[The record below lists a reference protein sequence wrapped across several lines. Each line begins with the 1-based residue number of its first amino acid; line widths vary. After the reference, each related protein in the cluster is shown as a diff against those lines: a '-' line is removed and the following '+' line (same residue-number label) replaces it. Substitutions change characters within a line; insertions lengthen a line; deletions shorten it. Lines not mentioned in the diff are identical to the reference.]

1 MYYIIK
7 IKGKKY
13 IFLPYSLRFFR
24 YTEELEKELN
34 RKQHY
39 EIKKILKEEQD
50 IKERIQLALRTYYQG
65 KHKIA
70 ASEVNTI
77 HACNM
82 MCRYCFANGGD
93 HGKKGSASTSIIE
106 KIYSF
111 IIKNASKNELKITI
125 VGGEPFLDF
134 TNFKKVVEYA
144 NEISTLS
151 KKRFRFSTI
160 SNGIELNEERISF
173 LKNSEVNLV
182 ISLDSGEKVVNDYLR
197 PMRQGA
203 SSYLKVME
211 NMELFKPLGRM
222 NINVTVTPYNLN
234 ISEIAKFMFD
244 KLDAKSIHFGEVMSS
259 DPGMEF
265 TYDDIERLM
274 KEYSKLADLIIE
286 RYNKKDY
293 VHCYPLTPLE
303 KIHRQIPVIKS
314 CSALK
319 NRCAFSPE
327 GNIYPCDVM
336 MYDEYCIGNIESGFD
351 EKRIRELR
359 EMDKNDSWCKDCW
372 ARYLCGGECL
382 ALKSCDN
389 SAQKELRC
397 KLKRHIYKLKL
408 YIYDSISNNI
418 SEIEMEKIFGGIK
431 NV

>member
-7 IKGKKY
+7 IKNKKY
-13 IFLPYSLRFFR
+13 IFFPFSLRFFR
-24 YTEELEKELN
+24 YTEELEKEIN
-34 RKQHY
+34 SKQHY
-39 EIKKILKEEQD
+39 EIQKILKEERD
-50 IKERIQLALRTYYQG
+50 IQEKIQLALQTYYQG

-70 ASEVNTI
+70 ASEINTI

-82 MCRYCFANGGD
+82 MCRYCFANGGN
-93 HGKKGSASTSIIE
+93 HGKKGSATPKTIE

-111 IIKNASKNELKITI
+111 IIQNASKNELKITI

-134 TNFKKVVEYA
+134 SNFKKVVEYA
-144 NEISTLS
+144 NKISDLN
-151 KKRFRFSTI
+151 KKQFKFSAI
-160 SNGIELNEERISF
+160 SNGIELDEERISF
-173 LKNSEVNLV
+173 LKKNKVNLV
-182 ISLDSGEKVVNDYLR
+182 ISLDSGEKDINDYLR
-197 PMRQGA
+197 PMRQGT

-211 NMELFKPLGRM
+211 NMEFFKSLGRM

-234 ISEIAKFMFD
+234 ISEIARFMFD
-244 KLDAKSIHFGEVMSS
+244 KLNAKSIHFGEVISN

-265 TYDDIERLM
+265 TNNDIEKLM
-274 KEYSKLADLIIE
+274 EEYNVLADIIIE
-286 RYNKKDY
+286 KYNEKDY

-303 KIHRQIPVIKS
+303 KIHRHIPVIKS

-336 MYDEYCIGNIESGFD
+336 MYDEYCIGNVDRGFD
-351 EKRIRELR
+351 EKRIRDLR
-359 EMDKNDSWCKDCW
+359 EMDKDDSWCKDCW

-389 SAQKELRC
+389 RAQKELRC
-397 KLKRHIYKLKL
+397 KLKRHIYKLRL
-408 YIYDSISNNI
+408 YIYDSISNDI
-418 SEIEMEKIFGGIK
+418 SQDEMKKIFGGI
-431 NV
+431 